1 VRLLLLC
8 VVLFIVY
15 ATLYPF
21 EFDAQRVPGSP
32 NPVWILFHSWPARFD
47 RFAFRDTIT
56 NLFLYMPLGFCA
68 ALAFGRRWWAAVL
81 LGAGLSAGIEMLQIY
96 DYTRTC
102 SLADLV
108 CNTLGAAAGA
118 AVALLA
124 PPRLLRRTLDGAQ
137 SGPLILAACWAGL
150 LLYPFVPILSR
161 THISERWMRATQ
173 GPLSFTE
180 FFACVAEWLAAI
192 LVTEAL
198 LGKMRAGWLGLLLL
212 LLPVRLVLAE
222 RWLAPEE
229 LIGAVVAVLLWKFI
243 PAHRRWAFAAVFMAS
258 SILLRELAPFDFVD
272 EPQPFSWIPFA
283 AIIEDNRGPAAVV
296 LLRKAFDYGVLIWLL
311 RGFGVV
317 RVGVGLAS
325 VLVITELVQRYIPG
339 RQPEITDAVLALM
352 MTGLLAW
359 SWRR

>member
-21 EFDAQRVPGSP
+21 QFDAHRMPGTA
-32 NPVWILFHSWPARFD
+32 NPVWILLHSWPRSFD
-47 RFAFRDTIT
+47 RFAFRDTVT

-81 LGAGLSAGIEMLQIY
+81 LGAGLSAGIEMLQVY

-118 AVALLA
+118 AVALLV
-124 PPRLLRRTLDGAQ
+124 PSRLLRRTLDGTT
-137 SGPLILAACWAGL
+137 SGPLVLAACWVGL

-161 THISERWMRATQ
+161 THIAERLMRATQ

-180 FFACVAEWLAAI
+180 FFAYVAEWFAAI
-192 LVTEAL
+192 LVAEAL
-198 LGKMRAGWLGLLLL
+198 VGKMRAGWLGLALL

-222 RWLAPEE
+222 RWLAADEV
-229 LIGAVVAVLLWKFI
+229 IGAVVAALLWGFI
-243 PAHRRWAFAAVFMAS
+243 PAQRRWVWAAIIMS
-258 SILLRELAPFDFVD
+258 SAILLRELAPFDFTD
-272 EPQPFSWIPFA
+272 QAQPFSWIPFA

-296 LLRKAFDYGVLIWLL
+296 LLRKAFEYGALIWLL

-317 RVGVGLAS
+317 LVGVGVAS